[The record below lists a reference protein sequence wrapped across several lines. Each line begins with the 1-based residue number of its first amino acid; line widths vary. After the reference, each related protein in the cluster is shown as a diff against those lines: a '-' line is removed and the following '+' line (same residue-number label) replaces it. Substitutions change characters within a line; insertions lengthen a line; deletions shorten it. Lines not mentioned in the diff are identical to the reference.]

1 MPQFNRD
8 SWETRAVS
16 LFGNAMQHASWTA
29 CRRTGWWFGL
39 ALFKALKGR
48 RKIAISNVRLA
59 FPELSE
65 AAARQVARRSVQNSA
80 MMLFE
85 FMHSA
90 TATAAE
96 VRDYVDLEGIEHVFH
111 GLDRGRGVLLLT
123 AHLGNWELMGARA
136 AQDLPVSAVAR
147 PSSNQGIEEQIMRV
161 RIHSGMEVISKH
173 DGGRAGID
181 ALKANRALAV
191 LPDQYA
197 GPTGLLLPFFG
208 HPTRMISS
216 VARLAMLSG
225 APVVPSFGVRRR
237 PWLSDGRI
245 VGCISSGFYV
255 ENDRKRRDELV
266 LSGTQR
272 MIEELESVIRRH
284 PDQWLWLH
292 RRWRDESAVNAAV
305 DNAKHESS

>member
-1 MPQFNRD
+1 MPTFNRD
-8 SWETRAVS
+8 RWETRAVS
-16 LFGNAMQHASWTA
+16 LFGHTMQHVSWTA
-29 CRRTGWWFGL
+29 CRRSGWWFGL

-48 RKIAISNVRLA
+48 RRVAIANVRRA
-59 FPELSE
+59 FPHLSE

-85 FMHSA
+85 FMHLA
-90 TATAAE
+90 TASPEE
-96 VRDYVDLEGIEHVFH
+96 VRDYTDLEGIEHIFD
-111 GLDRGRGVLLLT
+111 GLELGRGVILLT

-136 AQDLPVSAVAR
+136 AQEFPITAVAR
-147 PSSNQGIEEQIMRV
+147 PASNEGIQERIMQV
-161 RIHSGMEVISKH
+161 RAHGGIEVISKH
-173 DGGRAGID
+173 DGGRAALE

-197 GPTGLLLPFFG
+197 GENGLLLPFFG

-216 VARLAMLSG
+216 LARMAMLSG
-225 APVVPSFGVRRR
+225 ASVVPSFGVRRK

-245 VGCISSGFYV
+245 VGRISPGYFV

-266 LSGTQR
+266 LEGTKR
-272 MIEELESVIRRH
+272 MIHELESIIRRH

-292 RRWRDESAVNAAV
+292 RRWRDTDAAEESKAL
-305 DNAKHESS
+305 